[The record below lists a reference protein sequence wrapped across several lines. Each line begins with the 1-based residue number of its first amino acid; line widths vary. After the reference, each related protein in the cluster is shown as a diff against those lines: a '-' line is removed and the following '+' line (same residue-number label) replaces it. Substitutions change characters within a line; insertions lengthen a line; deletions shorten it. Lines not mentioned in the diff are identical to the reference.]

1 MTPQLLP
8 SILSASLLA
17 SLFASGLPA
26 QGDVQIRSIKVTE
39 NIFMLMG
46 QGGNM
51 GLCIGEDGAFLIDDQ
66 FAPLSEKIQAAVA
79 KVSENKVKFL
89 VNTHWHGD
97 HTGGNENFGK
107 SGSIIVA
114 HKNVRERMASEQFQA
129 AFNRTVPAAPKE
141 ALPVVTFNDEVTFHW
156 NGEEIRVFHVE
167 RAHTDGDSIIHF
179 VDSNVFHMGDNFF
192 NGNYPY
198 IDLSSGGSLDGLIAS
213 TKKVLGMSDGE
224 SKIIPGHGTLGTRA
238 ELAASLDVLEVMR
251 ERVMELLE
259 AGASVEEVV
268 AAKPSEEFDAQW
280 GKGFMKPD
288 QWVGI
293 IAESLAKS
301 REAGDKKD

>member
-1 MTPQLLP
+1 MTPRP
-8 SILSASLLA
+8 ASILAASLLSA
-17 SLFASGLPA
+17 LLSTPSQA
-26 QGDVQIRSIKVTE
+26 QREVQIRTIEVTD

-51 GLCIGEDGAFLIDDQ
+51 GLCVGEDGAFLIDDQ

-107 SGSIIVA
+107 AGSIIVA
-114 HKNVRERMASEQFQA
+114 HENVRERMASEQFQA
-129 AFNRTVPAAPKE
+129 AFNRTVPAAPKD
-141 ALPVVTFNDEVTFHW
+141 ALPVVTFTDEVTFHW

-167 RAHTDGDSIIHF
+167 NAHTDGDSIIHF
-179 VDSNVFHMGDNFF
+179 VGSNVFHMGDNFF

-213 TKKVLGMSDGE
+213 TNQVLNMAAGE
-224 SKIIPGHGTLGTRA
+224 SKIIPGHGSLGTKA
-238 ELAASLDVLEVMR
+238 DLEASLHVLEVMR

-268 AAKPSEEFDAQW
+268 AAKPSEEFDAEW
-280 GKGFMKPD
+280 GTGFMKPD

-293 IAESLAKS
+293 IANSLATA
-301 REAGDKKD
+301 REASAKKK